1 MTKHAVAIVVT
12 WGILALASGCTA
24 EEKKAGQKVEL
35 KDLKDK
41 VSYAIGLNIGKDF
54 KQQEIDVDPELLAQ
68 GIRDAV
74 AGVEPQL
81 SEEQVQETIMT
92 FQKEMIASQEKKAK
106 GMAEKNL
113 KEGEAFLAETAK
125 QEGVVTL
132 PSGLMYKVIEEGTGP
147 KPSAGDTVKVHY
159 EGRLVDGTVFDSS
172 IQRGEPATFPVTGVI
187 PGWTEALQQMK
198 QGAKYELYIPPT
210 LAYGERG
217 AGPVIGPNA
226 TLIFNVEL
234 LEVMPGNGAKS
245 QPAPKK

>member
-1 MTKHAVAIVVT
+1 MTKHVVAVVVT
-12 WGILALASGCTA
+12 WSILVLASGCTA

-41 VSYAIGLNIGKDF
+41 VSYAIGLNIGRDF
-54 KQQEIDVDPELLAQ
+54 KQQEIDIDPDLLAQ

-74 AGVEPQL
+74 AGVPPQL
-81 SEEQVQETIMT
+81 TDEQVQETIT
-92 FQKEMIASQEKKAK
+92 AFQKEMIATQEKKATE
-106 GMAEKNL
+106 MAEKNL

-147 KPSAGDTVKVHY
+147 KPSAGDTVTVHY

-172 IQRGEPATFPVTGVI
+172 LQRGEPATFPVSGVI
-187 PGWTEALQQMK
+187 PGWTEALQQMN
-198 QGAKYELYIPPT
+198 QGAKYELYIPAK

-234 LEVMPGNGAKS
+234 LEIQAQNGGAAK
-245 QPAPKK
+245 PAPK